1 VRKDF
6 EYVVVGL
13 GGLGSA
19 TAYWLARGFGE
30 AVLGLEQFEIGHAR
44 GASQD
49 HSRIGRLSYHTPAY
63 VQLAG
68 ESYAAWAAVEKELE
82 SRLLVRT
89 GGLDLWPL
97 NAAIPMDDYTSSLS
111 DQNIAFELLDAPE
124 IMARW
129 PAFVLEEGTT
139 GLFQADAAIVP
150 AAKCNAAHIRL
161 ARAHGATLLD
171 NSPVESITTRGG
183 EIEVSVGSDVYRC
196 RSLVIAADAWT
207 NELTAPLGTKLPFTI
222 TQEQVTYFATPHVD
236 EFAPE
241 RFPIWIWMD
250 EPSFYGFPVYG
261 ERGTKTGQDVGGEEV
276 TATTRT
282 FDPEPHA
289 LERVQSFLRK
299 HIPRSLG
306 PVIYTRTC
314 LYTMPPD
321 RDFVI
326 DALPGHPNIFVA
338 QGAAHAFKFA
348 SLIGKIM
355 SELASVGRSGH
366 PIDGFKIDRPALVD
380 PAAPKHFLV

>member
-1 VRKDF
+1 MNRDF

-19 TAYWLARGFGE
+19 TAYWLAKRFGE

-63 VQLAG
+63 VQLAA
-68 ESYAAWAAVEKELE
+68 ESYAAWSALEKDLG

-89 GGLDLWPL
+89 GGLDLWPR

-111 DQNIAFELLDAPE
+111 DQGVDYELLDAPE
-124 IMARW
+124 VMERW
-129 PAFVLEEGTT
+129 PAFVLDHGTT

-150 AAKCNAAHIRL
+150 AAKCNEAHIRL

-171 NSPVESITTRGG
+171 NSPVESITTRTG
-183 EIEVSVGSDVYRC
+183 EIEVSVGNDVHRC

-207 NELTAPLGTKLPFTI
+207 NELIAPLGTKLPLTI
-222 TQEQVTYFATPHVD
+222 TQEQVTYFATPHLE

-261 ERGTKTGQDVGGEEV
+261 EQGTKTGQDVGGEEV
-276 TATTRT
+276 TAATRT

-289 LERVQSFLRK
+289 FGRVESFLRK

-306 PVIYTRTC
+306 PVIYTKTC
-314 LYTMPPD
+314 LYAMPPD

-355 SELASVGRSGH
+355 SELASGGRTDY
-366 PIDGFKIDRPALVD
+366 PLDAFKIDRPALVD
-380 PAAPKHFLV
+380 PVAPKKFLV